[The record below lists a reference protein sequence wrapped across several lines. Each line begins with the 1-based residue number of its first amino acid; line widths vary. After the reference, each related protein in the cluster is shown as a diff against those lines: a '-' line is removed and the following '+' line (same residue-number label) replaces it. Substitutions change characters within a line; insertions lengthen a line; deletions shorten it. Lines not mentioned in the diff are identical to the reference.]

1 MSEFDIKSLTYRVY
15 STLLTTVEADL
26 YDYKT
31 ICHYLLSALDIIFL
45 NDFLRESESPHREL
59 VETTLHARTQEFE
72 ELEKTINEDIR
83 KAANETAK
91 RGENHDYD

>member
-72 ELEKTINEDIR
+72 ELEKTINENIR
-83 KAANETAK
+83 KAE
-91 RGENHDYD
+91 GERV